1 MIARLTAAAAVACLL
16 LGLPGAEAANS
27 RGYWGHLGPGAAAPL
42 PRSSAAR
49 ANGQACRHQGDCQ
62 EKNCRRFPDGG
73 QYCTAAGRVC
83 PVPGSD
89 AAPPGKKVSSR
100 GQCFECKLG
109 RGWLGCD

>member
-1 MIARLTAAAAVACLL
+1 MIARLTAAVAAAWLL
-16 LGLPGAEAANS
+16 LGLPGAEAANF
-27 RGYWGHLGPGAAAPL
+27 RGFWGHGDWGDPKPP

-73 QYCTAAGRVC
+73 QYCVAAGRVC
-83 PVPGSD
+83 PAPGSD

-109 RGWLGCD
+109 QGWVACD